1 MKERLKGM
9 SSYVNFYL
17 RANEIFAPIGSYSRS
32 SEVYKAIDKYVGY
45 NELVSL
51 TPEIFNDVIQE
62 VEEKIARMRKRRAV
76 DENRIRL
83 IMDSANSTMDEK
95 LQAVNDIECN
105 FEEMDAYVDELNF
118 AADVMRVFI
127 NMIDAY
133 EYGGDGGLD
142 NDPNHYIYA
151 GIDAIGSM
159 EYVVDKE

>member
-1 MKERLKGM
+1 M

-32 SEVYKAIDKYVGY
+32 NEVYQAIQDHLYYEK
-45 NELVSL
+45 LVAL
-51 TPEIFNDVIQE
+51 TPSILNDVIQE
-62 VEEKIARMRKRRAV
+62 VEEKIARMRKHRAT
-76 DENRIRL
+76 DENRIHL

-105 FEEMDAYVDELNF
+105 FEEMDAYIDELNF
-118 AADVMRVFI
+118 VADVMRVFI

-151 GIDAIGSM
+151 GIDAVGSM